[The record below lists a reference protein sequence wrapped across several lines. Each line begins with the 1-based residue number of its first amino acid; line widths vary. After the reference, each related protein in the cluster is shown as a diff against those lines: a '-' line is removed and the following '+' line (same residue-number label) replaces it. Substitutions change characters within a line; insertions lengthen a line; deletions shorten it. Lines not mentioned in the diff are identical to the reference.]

1 MWNRPLLY
9 NRASHAHVASR
20 ASCARHIV
28 DDTLNTRRGSSR
40 RARAVRGVATRRDLP
55 RGVVRACSHQSKQTR
70 LQYRGFTL
78 IELMIALVIAALLI
92 SLGLPSFSEF
102 LRNSEIRS
110 TSESIVNGLRMARSE
125 AANRNQPV
133 TFALAG
139 GGSAGWTVIQV
150 SDGSLIQQYSK
161 QEGATNT
168 AVAIQ
173 PVGAVAV
180 TFNGLGRVVPAAA
193 AANPNLQQLDI
204 SSILA
209 SGSRPLRI
217 YVDDARGIRICDPSP
232 LLAALVP
239 RDARTC

>member
-9 NRASHAHVASR
+9 HRASHAHIASR
-20 ASCARHIV
+20 ASYARPIV
-28 DDTLNTRRGSSR
+28 DDTLSTRRACSSKR
-40 RARAVRGVATRRDLP
+40 VRAVRGAARSL
-55 RGVVRACSHQSKQTR
+55 AI
-70 LQYRGFTL
+70 YGFTL
-78 IELMIALVIAALLI
+78 IELMIALVIAAFLMA
-92 SLGLPSFSEF
+92 LGLPSFSEF

-110 TSESIVNGLRMARSE
+110 TTESIVNGVRMARSE
-125 AANRNQPV
+125 AANRNQAV

-139 GGSAGWTVIQV
+139 GGSASWTVTQV
-150 SDGSLIQQYSK
+150 SDSSLIQQYSK

-173 PVGAVAV
+173 PAGAVAV
-180 TFNGLGRVVPAAA
+180 TFNGLGRVVPAAP
-193 AANPNLQQLDI
+193 AANPNLRQLDI
-204 SSILA
+204 SSVLA

-217 YVDDARGIRICDPSP
+217 YVDDSRGIRICDPSP